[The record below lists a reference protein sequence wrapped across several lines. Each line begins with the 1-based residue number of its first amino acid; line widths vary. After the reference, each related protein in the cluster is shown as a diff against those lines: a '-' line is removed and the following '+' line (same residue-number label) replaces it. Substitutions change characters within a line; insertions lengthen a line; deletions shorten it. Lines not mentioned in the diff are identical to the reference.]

1 MGTDKYAINR
11 LEALDDISATHRRG
25 TFMITHRA
33 ARAALIALVMSG
45 HAAIAGETGI
55 ASEYSDLSH
64 TASGKRHSARELV
77 AAHRTLPFG
86 TRVRVENLRSGR
98 SVTVEI
104 VDRGPFIRGRI
115 IDLSTAAARRIG
127 MSGLQ
132 RVRLS
137 VAR

>member
-1 MGTDKYAINR
+1 MINNR
-11 LEALDDISATHRRG
+11 T
-25 TFMITHRA
+25 
-33 ARAALIALVMSG
+33 ARAALLVTLMSAT
-45 HAAIAGETGI
+45 AATAGETGM
-55 ASEYSDLSH
+55 ASEYSELAH
-64 TASGKRHSARELV
+64 TASGERHSARELV

-86 TRVRVENLRSGR
+86 TRVRVENLSSGR

-104 VDRGPFIRGRI
+104 VDRGPFVRGRI

-132 RVRLS
+132 RVRIS